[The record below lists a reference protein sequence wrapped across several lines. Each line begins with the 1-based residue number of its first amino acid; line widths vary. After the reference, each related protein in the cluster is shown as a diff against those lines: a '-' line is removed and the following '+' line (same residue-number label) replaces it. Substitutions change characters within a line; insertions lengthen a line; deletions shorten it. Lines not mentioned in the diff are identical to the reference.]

1 MYSGHELLWYVQERH
16 AVAVPSSGR
25 TRTLPRRRRRRV
37 YSILISVTV
46 GVGRDLRRVCSESQ
60 SAKQWNPEGAP
71 YGPGPGRARRTARN
85 RFANRWNVGDSA
97 SRKGNYTHLDL
108 LLELLLFFYNRTRIQ
123 MSLSK
128 LYFYLYRIC
137 WVSCWS
143 R

>member
-1 MYSGHELLWYVQERH
+1 MRMPSPRIRFVHLSHSIHSDMYSGHELLWYVQERH

-71 YGPGPGRARRTARN
+71 SVRPRPRPGSADGAEPLREPVERRRLG
-85 RFANRWNVGDSA
+85 VP
-97 SRKGNYTHLDL
+97 
-108 LLELLLFFYNRTRIQ
+108 
-123 MSLSK
+123 
-128 LYFYLYRIC
+128 
-137 WVSCWS
+137 
-143 R
+143 